1 MSGFEYSDFTHMDFG
16 NESEEVYHLMNGE
29 QKVGLLNLS
38 DMTFNYNGDYKG
50 ELPVELFPNNDIN
63 YHPTQYYVIR
73 FIKSRS
79 KGCND
84 YITALVEL
92 EKTNGVLSRDDFYIK
107 RITIP
112 PYFEKEEKEEDMKW
126 IKD

>member
-1 MSGFEYSDFTHMDFG
+1 MTGFTFMNLG
-16 NESEEVYHLMNGE
+16 NESEEVYNLMNGE

-38 DMTFNYNGDYKG
+38 DMTFNCNGDYRD
-50 ELPVELFPNNDIN
+50 EVPLELFPTETVD
-63 YHPTQYYVIR
+63 YHPTQYDVTR
-73 FIKSRS
+73 FIKFRA

-84 YITALVEL
+84 YITALVTI
-92 EKTNGVLSRDDFYIK
+92 EKTNGRVEKDGFYLK

-112 PYFEKEEKEEDMKW
+112 PYFEKEEEKEEDLEW